1 MATKV
6 LEFIWNPITGY
17 WEPASAE
24 AKKKFGNQNKVLAEQ
39 VRGIEGAEVFE
50 QGNNIY
56 LRIPTNKLPEAEQFT
71 QSFQPGDISQE
82 IPILRNQPDVMT
94 YANTLKS
101 AANRVKKIATAYEDF
116 RARVG
121 TGPLVQQGTSLA
133 ESAGIRRGEPGLAAN
148 VSKWIS
154 ENKNR
159 PVQQQEALP
168 RAEKPQ
174 VSSGYGAPITIAA
187 PGSVASATPKDRPF
201 SGIPSPTSFQP
212 VQGFTQDQLAG
223 VLPRSGTVGLFD
235 IPELGEGFV
244 FLAQPGSTTS
254 IPIDLESWKTNI
266 YSYTPQQVQEYK
278 RAIGFKEQSGAVTP
292 EFVNTL
298 TSQMLTVS
306 EINYR
311 NARNNKRQISFE
323 EYVVNPQKFGGE
335 IAGGTG
341 VIAGPSAQEIK
352 AKNEAVKI
360 LATEIGVGI
369 DDATANRLA
378 RDWAIG
384 NYDATSIRAVIA
396 RSGTIDFTKG
406 AAAQTIDNL
415 RQYAADFGVQYD
427 DAWFNRATTNIL
439 TGKDAEET
447 YNNSI
452 RQIAKSRYPTF
463 SDQIDAG
470 FTIRQLASP
479 YIQTMSS
486 ILELDSGSI
495 GLNDPFITQAMTGL
509 NTEGKPSTKPLWQ
522 FEQELRKDPRWNFT
536 NNAQQSLMNTA
547 RQVLQDFGLVS

>member
-24 AKKKFGNQNKVLAEQ
+24 AKKRFGNQNKVLAEQ
-39 VRGIEGAEVFE
+39 VRGIQGAEVFG

-56 LRIPTNKLPEAEQFT
+56 LRIPTNKLPEVEEFT
-71 QSFQPGDISQE
+71 QSFQAGDISQE

-94 YANTLKS
+94 YANTLKG
-101 AANRVKKIATAYEDF
+101 AAIRVKKITSAYEEF
-116 RARVG
+116 RTSVG
-121 TGPLVQQGTSLA
+121 TGPLVQPGTSLA
-133 ESAGIRRGEPGLAAN
+133 ESAGVRRGEPGLAAN
-148 VSKWIS
+148 LANWMAQNKSKPIS
-154 ENKNR
+154 
-159 PVQQQEALP
+159 QQEALP
-168 RAEKPQ
+168 RVEKTQ
-174 VSSGYGAPITIAA
+174 ATSGYNVPVTIAA
-187 PGSVASATPKDRPF
+187 PTNVGATPKDRPF

-212 VQGFTQDQLAG
+212 VQGLDREQLPSIM
-223 VLPRSGTVGLFD
+223 PRSGTIGLFD
-235 IPELGEGFV
+235 IPDMGEGFV
-244 FLAQPGSTTS
+244 FLAPPGSTTS
-254 IPIDLESWKTNI
+254 VPVDLESWKTSI
-266 YSYTPQQVQEYK
+266 YDYTPQQIQEYK
-278 RAIGFKEQSGAVTP
+278 RAIGFKEQSGAATP
-292 EFVNTL
+292 EFVDAL
-298 TSQMLTVS
+298 TKQMLTVS

-323 EYVVNPQKFGGE
+323 EYVVNPQRFGGE
-335 IAGGTG
+335 IAAAGEVG
-341 VIAGPSAQEIK
+341 VSAGPSAEELR
-352 AKNEAVKI
+352 AKTEAVKI
-360 LATEIGVGI
+360 LATEIGVGL
-369 DDATANRLA
+369 DDATVRKLA

-384 NYDATSIRAVIA
+384 NYDATSIKSVVA

-427 DAWFNRATTNIL
+427 DTWFNRATTNIL

-447 YNNSI
+447 YAASI

-463 SDQIDAG
+463 SEQIDGG
-470 FTIRQLASP
+470 FTVRQLASP

-509 NTEGKPSTKPLWQ
+509 NTEGKPATKP
-522 FEQELRKDPRWNFT
+522 
-536 NNAQQSLMNTA
+536 
-547 RQVLQDFGLVS
+547 